1 MSQPCDAGL
10 APAFSFPAP
19 RASMQRLISL
29 SLVLLLH
36 GAILWA
42 LWQHR
47 LIPGPQEAMTLFVDF
62 IAPPAPEK
70 KPEPPPKA
78 VKPRP
83 VTPPAPRLVAHT
95 PVVAPA
101 DYVAP
106 PPPPE
111 PPRIE
116 APAAP
121 PAPPAPP
128 TPLPAG
134 PISLGS
140 ELSVAC
146 PERTAPVYPALSR
159 RLGEEG
165 TVVLRVEL
173 DETGAV
179 AQARIQT
186 SSGFRRLDEAALAAV
201 KTWRCQPAQRN
212 GQPVRATALQP
223 FKFVL
228 QGN

>member
-1 MSQPCDAGL
+1 MSQTCDAGPV
-10 APAFSFPAP
+10 PASFLFVP

-36 GAILWA
+36 GVLLWA

-47 LIPGPQEAMTLFVDF
+47 LIPSPQEAMTLFVDF
-62 IAPPAPEK
+62 ISPPMPEK
-70 KPEPPPKA
+70 KPEPPPKP
-78 VKPRP
+78 VKSKP
-83 VTPPAPRLVAHT
+83 VTPPAPRLVAQT
-95 PVVAPA
+95 PIVAPT
-101 DYVAP
+101 DDVAP

-116 APAAP
+116 APVAP

-128 TPLPAG
+128 ILMPAG
-134 PISLGS
+134 PVSLGS
-140 ELSVAC
+140 ELAVAC
-146 PERTAPVYPALSR
+146 PERAAPAYPPISR

-179 AQARIQT
+179 VEALVKE
-186 SSGFRRLDEAALAAV
+186 SSGFARLDAAALAAV
-201 KTWRCQPAQRN
+201 KRWHCQPAQRN
-212 GQPVRATALQP
+212 GQPVRAVALQP